1 MKEIKFSDH
10 ALLKIE
16 ILRNH
21 GIIIDKDFVK
31 EGFSNLEKIE
41 QGYRSRLILQR
52 ELDQE
57 HVLRIVY
64 EEFVDHIL
72 IITLYPA
79 RRKRYEKN
87 SI

>member
-41 QGYRSRLILQR
+41 HG
-52 ELDQE
+52 
-57 HVLRIVY
+57 
-64 EEFVDHIL
+64 
-72 IITLYPA
+72 
-79 RRKRYEKN
+79 
-87 SI
+87 